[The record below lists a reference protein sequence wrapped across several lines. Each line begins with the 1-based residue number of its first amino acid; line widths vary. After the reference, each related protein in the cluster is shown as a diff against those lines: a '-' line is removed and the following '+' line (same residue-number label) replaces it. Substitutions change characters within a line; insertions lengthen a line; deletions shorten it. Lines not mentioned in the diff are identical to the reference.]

1 MPDVFISFI
10 LLLNTLSISGED
22 CSVNLVGTLVID
34 AELKVKK
41 KKCNGTYGYH
51 GNKMKHNASSVY
63 TMYVRT
69 ENINALTARQKLR
82 STKIYKVEHSV
93 EFAHVRI

>member
-1 MPDVFISFI
+1 MPDVFLSTI
-10 LLLNTLSISGED
+10 LLLNTLPISDED
-22 CSVNLVGTLVID
+22 CSVNLVGTLVGD

-41 KKCNGTYGYH
+41 IIKCKDKYEYH

-82 STKIYKVEHSV
+82 SIKNI
-93 EFAHVRI
+93 